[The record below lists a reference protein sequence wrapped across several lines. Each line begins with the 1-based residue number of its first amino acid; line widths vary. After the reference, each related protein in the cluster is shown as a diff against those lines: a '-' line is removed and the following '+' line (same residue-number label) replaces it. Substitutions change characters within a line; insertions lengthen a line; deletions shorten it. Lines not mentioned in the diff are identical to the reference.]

1 MEFCISEMAMQE
13 GDILSHIREA
23 GAQGVPCMEIGKA
36 HLMNYLRSGGTLE
49 EVRRALEEC
58 SVKPVC
64 LNSIESI
71 SFNPKRGMRV
81 LLEMSEYLFYC
92 CRAIGCGCVE
102 VIGSFKVPAEDP
114 EEIEAETAD
123 AMAQLADL
131 AKPFGRRLALEY
143 MGVPAS
149 SVKTF
154 SQALS
159 IVRKAGRENAGL
171 LVDTWHHY
179 AGGGTAEELK
189 LAGGKE
195 IFMVH
200 VSDCPERKPFSAVR
214 TECFLPGDGVIPIKE
229 MLQSLG
235 ETGYE
240 GPVSAEVMAPEI
252 RHLAPAEYIRRTKM
266 SVVPLLPMR

>member
-1 MEFCISEMAMQE
+1 M
-13 GDILSHIREA
+13 
-23 GAQGVPCMEIGKA
+23 
-36 HLMNYLRSGGTLE
+36 
-49 EVRRALEEC
+49 
-58 SVKPVC
+58 
-64 LNSIESI
+64 
-71 SFNPKRGMRV
+71 
-81 LLEMSEYLFYC
+81 
-92 CRAIGCGCVE
+92 E

-131 AKPFGRRLALEY
+131 AKPFGVRLALEY

-179 AGGGTAEELK
+179 AGGGTVEELK

-252 RHLAPAEYIRRTKM
+252 RHLAPTEYIRRTKM